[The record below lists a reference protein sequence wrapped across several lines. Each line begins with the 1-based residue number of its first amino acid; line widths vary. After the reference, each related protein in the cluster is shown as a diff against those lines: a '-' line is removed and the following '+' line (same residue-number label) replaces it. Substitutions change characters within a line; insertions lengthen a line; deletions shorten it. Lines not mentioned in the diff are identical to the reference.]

1 MNVWQ
6 NMEPPPP
13 GSRLPV
19 VQVLDGGEGLED
31 LVPDDGCGPL
41 DARQN
46 LLRGLLQLGRHDE
59 VAVRGGLGLVVEGGR
74 GRAALLGPQLLL
86 LHDVLHQGLD
96 ALVADDSVVHLLA
109 LPPDPLLAVLEV
121 ILPEVVVEV
130 PEVARPVLGLLPL
143 HELRVERQVVP
154 DAVLPLLVRGRVVRV
169 ELTAKKYCIN
179 NDDLYFLYL
188 SKYLFERCL
197 NALAWCLVHLLN

>member
-1 MNVWQ
+1 MYGKYRSS
-6 NMEPPPP
+6 PA

-19 VQVLDGGEGLED
+19 VQVLDGGEGLQH
-31 LVPDDGCGPL
+31 LVPDDGCGSL
-41 DARQN
+41 DPRQD

-59 VAVRGGLGLVVEGGR
+59 VPVRGGLGLVVEGGR

-86 LHDVLHQGLD
+86 LHDVLDQGLD

-130 PEVARPVLGLLPL
+130 PEVARPVLRLLSL
-143 HELRVERQVVP
+143 HELRVEGQVVP

-169 ELTAKKYCIN
+169 EFTAKKFCIN
-179 NDDLYFLYL
+179 NDDFAFRIYL
-188 SKYLFERCL
+188 TDVYK
-197 NALAWCLVHLLN
+197 